1 MRRRL
6 VFLSLLAL
14 WLFVAAPSV
23 ASAPSE
29 LRIVDVRA
37 VADFPRSLQF
47 LIDAESSSPIVDARL
62 LYQVDKMNY
71 APVTSEAWPSF
82 APSTMLSTSWTWD
95 MRRAT
100 LPPGAIITYWWR
112 VRDESG
118 AVAESTPHFISFDDT
133 RYAWRE
139 IGSSDVSLRWYEG
152 SEAFAGQLLDVCRT
166 AIEDLARDVGTR
178 VDRQVKVNIYASS
191 SDLRQAMVYP
201 QEWTG
206 GVAFT
211 DYSIVAIGIGPD
223 DTGWGFRA
231 LRHELTHL
239 VIYSTTFSPYGG
251 LPTWLDEGLAMHNEG
266 EAEESFRRLLLQAA
280 EHGALLSLRTLS
292 GPFSS
297 DTATAYLSYAQS
309 QSVVEYLL
317 EAYGRDAL
325 HSLLVAFRNG
335 EAMDDA
341 LMQSYGLTLDGL
353 EVEWRAS
360 LQKELASA

>member
-1 MRRRL
+1 VKRRL
-6 VFLSLLAL
+6 AALSLLVL
-14 WLFVAAPSV
+14 CLFAGATPV
-23 ASAPSE
+23 ASAPSG
-29 LRIVDVRA
+29 LRILDVQA
-37 VADFPRSLQF
+37 AADFPLSLEF
-47 LIDAESSSPIVDARL
+47 AIDAESSSPIVDARL

-71 APVTSEAWPSF
+71 TLVTSEAWPSF
-82 APSTMLSTSWTWD
+82 VPSTTLAASWTWD

-100 LPPGAIITYWWR
+100 LPPGAVITYWWR

-118 AVAESTPHFISFDDT
+118 ATAESDPRIISFDDD

-139 IGSSDVSLRWYEG
+139 IGSATVSLRWYDG
-152 SEAFAGQLLDVCRT
+152 DEAFAQQLLDVCNT
-166 AIEDLARDVGTR
+166 AIDDLARDVGTR
-178 VDRQVKVNIYASS
+178 VDRQVKAHIYASS

-211 DYSIVAIGIGPD
+211 DYGIVAIGIGPGD
-223 DTGWGFRA
+223 MDWGVRA

-266 EAEESFRRLLLQAA
+266 EPEEGFRRLLLQAA
-280 EHGALLSLRTLS
+280 EYDALLSLRTLS

-297 DTATAYLSYAQS
+297 DTATAYLSYAES
-309 QSVVEYLL
+309 QSVVDYLL
-317 EAYGRDAL
+317 GEYGSDAV
-325 HSLLVAFRNG
+325 HSLLMAFRNG
-335 EAMDDA
+335 AAMDDA
-341 LMQSYGLTLDGL
+341 LTQSFGLTLDGL

-360 LQKELASA
+360 LQQELASA